1 MLSTLFR
8 TGISRVTPLTYA
20 RSDWKW
26 SKRKGQNKLRPPVK
40 RKLTNFDNPEDMY
53 TIKGRNIQGELA
65 RKLHNKAGVP
75 FRRCGIEEIKSFQ
88 RILDG
93 YQIHVVSKE
102 HFNAIIY
109 GGPAAEK
116 KIYLYLH
123 DHHYDVITAMP
134 AFLSRNYFCTKCNK
148 GYDHKVDHSCNNV
161 CHQCYKTHESGD
173 EDWIYC
179 NDCNR
184 YFKSAKCYEMH
195 KQETS
200 TGKSTC
206 YTNFRC
212 RKCNQSV
219 YTKLHKTAHK
229 CGEHYCKTC
238 KDYVPEEHK
247 CYMLPACS
255 DNIDTN
261 TKKKEG
267 RKCKHCKQSWCGT
280 RQHIPNLCIAH
291 KICELCKDSKV
302 DKTSYCDSCG
312 KHEHIF
318 SGESSR
324 DDFCRWLFTEKNAGS
339 KVLCHNFKGYDSY
352 PILQYLYKNAI
363 LPEVIVTGS
372 KFMSIDVPQCN
383 IRFIDSINF
392 LPMAL
397 DKFPK
402 TFGLKE
408 MVKGY
413 FPHLFNTQ
421 ENQHTDLPNLPDLK
435 FYNPDGMTRDKRSTF
450 MQWYGE
456 HKYDHF
462 NLQEELLKYCRS
474 DVDILRKGCLEF
486 RKMFMDITTKG
497 DLDGIDPFE
506 SCITIASACNLVYRR
521 NFLEHQ
527 SIGIIPANGYRC
539 EHKQSIKALKWLKY
553 LSEKDTIDIMHAG
566 NGSEKQI
573 GSFLIDRYRE
583 TEEGERE
590 VYEFHDCFWHGC
602 EQCFV
607 RSTVNPETSNT
618 IVYLFQRT
626 MNKRSFLEKDGYKY
640 ISIWECQFDNELKSN
655 VQMRNFVENLCLK
668 DPLEP
673 RDAFYGGRTEAFTTY
688 KEAKG
693 DKIDYYDVTSLYPF
707 INKTGKIPLGHPKII
722 TENFEDINRYEG
734 LIKCKIV
741 PPRGL
746 FLPVLP
752 LKCNGKLLF
761 GLCHTCMKNNF
772 TDECKHT
779 EEERAI
785 VGTWKY
791 NPDTKEGGIFTEY
804 VNTFLKIKQ
813 EASGWPEWCLTD
825 QDKHTYIKN
834 YFEKEG
840 IWLEEKNI
848 KENPGLRQLA
858 KLILNNFWGKFGQ
871 RLNLP
876 KTTYVKDAATYFDI
890 LTSDG
895 QEVKDVSFVSEEMVR
910 LQWINNEKF
919 VEESG
924 KTNVVIAA
932 YTTAQARLQLYKY
945 LENLGDRSLYCD
957 TDSIIFSSKPGDWRP
972 MTGDY
977 LGDLT
982 DELPNN
988 NIEVFVSGGPKN
1000 YAFKLIKP
1008 DKAGNQTCCKIR
1020 DITLNCKNSLELN
1033 LEIVKRGG

>member
-1 MLSTLFR
+1 
-8 TGISRVTPLTYA
+8 
-20 RSDWKW
+20 
-26 SKRKGQNKLRPPVK
+26 
-40 RKLTNFDNPEDMY
+40 
-53 TIKGRNIQGELA
+53 
-65 RKLHNKAGVP
+65 
-75 FRRCGIEEIKSFQ
+75 
-88 RILDG
+88 
-93 YQIHVVSKE
+93 
-102 HFNAIIY
+102 
-109 GGPAAEK
+109 
-116 KIYLYLH
+116 
-123 DHHYDVITAMP
+123 
-134 AFLSRNYFCTKCNK
+134 
-148 GYDHKVDHSCNNV
+148 
-161 CHQCYKTHESGD
+161 
-173 EDWIYC
+173 
-179 NDCNR
+179 
-184 YFKSAKCYEMH
+184 
-195 KQETS
+195 
-200 TGKSTC
+200 
-206 YTNFRC
+206 
-212 RKCNQSV
+212 
-219 YTKLHKTAHK
+219 
-229 CGEHYCKTC
+229 
-238 KDYVPEEHK
+238 
-247 CYMLPACS
+247 
-255 DNIDTN
+255 
-261 TKKKEG
+261 
-267 RKCKHCKQSWCGT
+267 
-280 RQHIPNLCIAH
+280 
-291 KICELCKDSKV
+291 
-302 DKTSYCDSCG
+302 
-312 KHEHIF
+312 
-318 SGESSR
+318 
-324 DDFCRWLFTEKNAGS
+324 
-339 KVLCHNFKGYDSY
+339 
-352 PILQYLYKNAI
+352 
-363 LPEVIVTGS
+363 
-372 KFMSIDVPQCN
+372 
-383 IRFIDSINF
+383 
-392 LPMAL
+392 MAL

-435 FYNPDGMTRDKRSTF
+435 FYNPDEMTRDKRSTF

-506 SCITIASACNLVYRR
+506 SCITIASACNLVFRR

-539 EHKQSIKALKWLKY
+539 EHKQSIKALKLLKY

-573 GSFLIDRYRE
+573 GSFLVDGYRE
-583 TEEGERE
+583 TEAGERE
-590 VYEFHDCFWHGC
+590 VYEFHGCFWHGC
-602 EQCFV
+602 DKCFG
-607 RSTVNPETSNT
+607 RSTINPVTGYT
-618 IVYLFQRT
+618 MADLFQRT
-626 MNKRSFLEKDGYKY
+626 MDKRSFLEKDGYKY

-779 EEERAI
+779 DEERAI
-785 VGTWKY
+785 VGTWVTDEIKKAVSKGYLITELYEVWHFDEVSQY

-858 KLILNNFWGKFGQ
+858 KLILNSFWGKFGQ

-977 LGDLT
+977 LGDST

-1020 DITLNCKNSLELN
+1020 GITLNYKNSLELN
-1033 LEIVKRGG
+1033 FEIVKEMVKGRMKSVTVTDEYKIRRNVKSIDIILCVEEKDYRIVFDKRVLKDNYTTVPYGM